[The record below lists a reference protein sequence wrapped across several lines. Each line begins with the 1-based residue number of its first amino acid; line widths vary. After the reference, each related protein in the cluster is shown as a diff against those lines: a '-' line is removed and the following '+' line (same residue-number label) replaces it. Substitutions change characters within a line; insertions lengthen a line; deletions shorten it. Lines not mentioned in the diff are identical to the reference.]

1 MGAKS
6 LEMRRRC
13 VRKEMWENIKV
24 MFEMEFLK
32 RDMNQ
37 VYNVKI
43 FVFPLAKTERKKT
56 NNTNKILKLFLK
68 LLKNEK

>member
-1 MGAKS
+1 
-6 LEMRRRC
+6 
-13 VRKEMWENIKV
+13 

-43 FVFPLAKTERKKT
+43 FVYYFA
-56 NNTNKILKLFLK
+56 
-68 LLKNEK
+68 

>member
-37 VYNVKI
+37 VYKVKETRLI
-43 FVFPLAKTERKKT
+43 
-56 NNTNKILKLFLK
+56 KLITL
-68 LLKNEK
+68 

>member
-1 MGAKS
+1 
-6 LEMRRRC
+6 
-13 VRKEMWENIKV
+13 MWENIKV

-43 FVFPLAKTERKKT
+43 FVYYFA
-56 NNTNKILKLFLK
+56 
-68 LLKNEK
+68 